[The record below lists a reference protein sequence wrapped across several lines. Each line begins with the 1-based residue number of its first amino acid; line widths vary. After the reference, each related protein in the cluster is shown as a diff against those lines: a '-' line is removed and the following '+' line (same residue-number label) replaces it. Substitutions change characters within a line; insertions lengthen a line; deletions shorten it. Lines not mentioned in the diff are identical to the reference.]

1 LAICIVKAGSR
12 KKEEEEKPLTPYV
25 DLRCIPHVIYVY
37 NHRLIVG
44 IIINCRSASRRI
56 KDACSLPRPPSRRRT
71 ETLETH
77 AETHEETHEGR
88 CKSPLR
94 LQTGNARK
102 GLIRMTRKVH
112 SSPAAVIFLARA
124 RRERERERERGRGGG
139 EGGEKEQRW
148 FSRGVCTL
156 LCKPHLF
163 KMSHRLPAG
172 VFFSFFL
179 RRSVL
184 TRVARARKSDASSCR
199 AIRIHRRRIIH
210 RKMD

>member
-124 RRERERERERGRGGG
+124 RRERERERERGRGG
-139 EGGEKEQRW
+139 EREERRSKGGFRAAFARCYVNRTYSKCHTGFLR
-148 FSRGVCTL
+148 
-156 LCKPHLF
+156 
-163 KMSHRLPAG
+163 A
-172 VFFSFFL
+172 FFSPFSSADPSL
-179 RRSVL
+179 RESRARGKAMRH
-184 TRVARARKSDASSCR
+184 RVARSVFIDAG
-199 AIRIHRRRIIH
+199 
-210 RKMD
+210 